1 MVLLLFF
8 VDFESD
14 GVVVIEEDAE
24 EVVKVDLLVPLGDLE
39 DVVGHDQVRQGE
51 FLILTLKSIDGMHKL
66 GYSTLMQLTLPWHPY
81 CICMLVWL
89 VC

>member
-24 EVVKVDLLVPLGDLE
+24 EVVKVDLLEPLGNLV
-39 DVVGHDQVRQGE
+39 DVVGHDQVRHYIVMFCCNCDLEKVAAKLQI
-51 FLILTLKSIDGMHKL
+51 ILHKP
-66 GYSTLMQLTLPWHPY
+66 QP
-81 CICMLVWL
+81 
-89 VC
+89 

>member
-24 EVVKVDLLVPLGDLE
+24 EVVKVDLLEPLGNLV
-39 DVVGHDQVRQGE
+39 DVVGHDQVRHGDAKQDAIWSV
-51 FLILTLKSIDGMHKL
+51 FWSI
-66 GYSTLMQLTLPWHPY
+66 
-81 CICMLVWL
+81 CN
-89 VC
+89 

>member
-24 EVVKVDLLVPLGDLE
+24 EVVKVDLLVPLGDLG
-39 DVVGHDQVRQGE
+39 DVVGHDQVRHGDAKQWCNLIG
-51 FLILTLKSIDGMHKL
+51 FLIYL
-66 GYSTLMQLTLPWHPY
+66 QLRT
-81 CICMLVWL
+81 
-89 VC
+89 

>member
-24 EVVKVDLLVPLGDLE
+24 EVVKVDLLVPLGDLVNV
-39 DVVGHDQVRQGE
+39 DGHGQVLHGDAKQYAIWSV
-51 FLILTLKSIDGMHKL
+51 FWS
-66 GYSTLMQLTLPWHPY
+66 
-81 CICMLVWL
+81 
-89 VC
+89 VCN

>member
-39 DVVGHDQVRQGE
+39 DVVGHDQVRHLLCYLCLQHTCPSDIF
-51 FLILTLKSIDGMHKL
+51 FLPHNGN
-66 GYSTLMQLTLPWHPY
+66 Y
-81 CICMLVWL
+81 
-89 VC
+89 

>member
-24 EVVKVDLLVPLGDLE
+24 EVVKVDLLVPLGDLV
-39 DVVGHDQVRQGE
+39 DVVGHDQVRQDKQYK
-51 FLILTLKSIDGMHKL
+51 II
-66 GYSTLMQLTLPWHPY
+66 
-81 CICMLVWL
+81 
-89 VC
+89 

>member
-24 EVVKVDLLVPLGDLE
+24 EVVKVDLLVPLGDLVNV
-39 DVVGHDQVRQGE
+39 DGHGQVLHWALLCLNR
-51 FLILTLKSIDGMHKL
+51 
-66 GYSTLMQLTLPWHPY
+66 PY
-81 CICMLVWL
+81 FAFV
-89 VC
+89 

>member
-39 DVVGHDQVRQGE
+39 DVVGHDQVRQ
-51 FLILTLKSIDGMHKL
+51 
-66 GYSTLMQLTLPWHPY
+66 
-81 CICMLVWL
+81 ICGTIPNIVP
-89 VC
+89 